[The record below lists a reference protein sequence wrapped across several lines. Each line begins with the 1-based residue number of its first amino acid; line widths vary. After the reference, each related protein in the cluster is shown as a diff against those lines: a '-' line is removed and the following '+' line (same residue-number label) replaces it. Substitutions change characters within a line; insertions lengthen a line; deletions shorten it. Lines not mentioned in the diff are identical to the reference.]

1 MQLNV
6 SRHRLL
12 TLVFLSVCTTPA
24 VTGVLPDDRTDALYH
39 RYQGGGITI
48 QGPSVLVQKKITDN
62 FAVNGNWYQDYI
74 SSASIDVKLSAS
86 PYKEKR
92 TQETAGF
99 QYLHGK
105 STYSAGLIH
114 SSEPDYTAN
123 TTYYSVS
130 QDMFGDLTTFSMTY
144 KRGWD
149 KVYRDLKDANGQIVN
164 DPSFGGFDKDGNPVS
179 FKDADHRG
187 YSVGLSQIL
196 TRTLIG
202 NFNYEVLTD
211 QGYLQS
217 PYRKI
222 LYRNPGAGLGYTQAE
237 QVYPNTRTS
246 NAGSIQLKYYA
257 PWRAAFTGSYRYFS
271 DTWGIRAH
279 TAEFGYTHPA
289 FKKLIFDGSFRFYKQ
304 NAATFFSDLF
314 PRANSQNF
322 MARDRELAAFNSY
335 TVGVGVSY
343 DFPIPRNPWIN
354 RSSFSVRFDHML
366 IDYKDYRNALL
377 IGANPDWSAGN
388 EPLYKLNANI
398 LQAFWSVWF

>member
-12 TLVFLSVCTTPA
+12 TLIFLSVCATPA

-48 QGPSVLVQKKITDN
+48 QGPSILVQKKITDN

-92 TQETAGF
+92 TQESAGF

-114 SSEPDYTAN
+114 STEPDYTAN
-123 TTYYSVS
+123 TTYYSLS
-130 QDMFGDLTTFSMTY
+130 QDMFGDLTTLSMTY

-149 KVYRDLKDANGQIVN
+149 RVFRDLKDPNGQIVN
-164 DPSFGGFDKDGNPVS
+164 DPSFGGFDKDGNPIS

-202 NFNYEVLTD
+202 SFNYEVLTD
-211 QGYLQS
+211 QGYLQN

-237 QVYPNTRTS
+237 QIYPNTRTS
-246 NAGSIQLKYYA
+246 NAGAIELKYYA

-279 TAEFGYTHPA
+279 TAELGYTHPA
-289 FKKLIFDGSFRFYKQ
+289 FKRWIFDGSFRFYTQ

-335 TVGVGVSY
+335 TAGFGVSY

-354 RSSFSVRFDHML
+354 RSSFSVRFDHLL
-366 IDYKDYRNALL
+366 INYKDYRNALL
-377 IGANPDWSAGN
+377 IGSNPAWSAGN

>member
-12 TLVFLSVCTTPA
+12 TLVLLSVCATPA

-48 QGPSVLVQKKITDN
+48 QGPSILVQKKITDN

-92 TQETAGF
+92 TQESAGF

-105 STYSAGLIH
+105 ATYSAGLIH
-114 SSEPDYTAN
+114 GSEPDYTAN

-130 QDMFGDLTTFSMTY
+130 QDMFGDLTTLSMTY

-149 KVYRDLKDANGQIVN
+149 KVMRDLKDANGQIVN
-164 DPSFGGFDKDGNPVS
+164 DPSFGGFDRNGNPIS

-202 NFNYEVLTD
+202 SFNFEVLTD

-246 NAGSIQLKYYA
+246 NAGSMQLKYYA

-279 TAEFGYTHPA
+279 TAELGYTHPA
-289 FKKLIFDGSFRFYKQ
+289 FKRWIFDGSFRYYTQ
-304 NAATFFSDLF
+304 NAASFFSDLF

-354 RSSFSVRFDHML
+354 RSSFSIRFDHLL

-377 IGANPDWSAGN
+377 IGANPEWSAGN